1 MTKREY
7 LWWIVAVTL
16 MIFTGTWTGSWFYD
30 QIELEQE
37 ERVKLLYEGD
47 AGWFPV
53 YNIEL
58 ENDLLKKKLDDL
70 QAHYDSMVCY
80 RPGGN

>member
-1 MTKREY
+1 M
-7 LWWIVAVTL
+7 WIAVVVL
-16 MIFTGTWTGSWFYD
+16 MIFTGTWTGMWFYYL
-30 QIELEQE
+30 IQE
-37 ERVKLLYEGD
+37 RDADRMKLLWEGD

-70 QAHYDSMVCY
+70 QVHYDSMVCY
-80 RPGGN
+80 RPHKGERE